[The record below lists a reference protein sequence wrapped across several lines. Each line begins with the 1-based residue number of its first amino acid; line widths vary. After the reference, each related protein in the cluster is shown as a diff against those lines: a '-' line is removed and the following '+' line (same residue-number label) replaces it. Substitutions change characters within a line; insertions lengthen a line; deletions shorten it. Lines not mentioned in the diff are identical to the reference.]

1 MKKFIDRYEEQE
13 FLNDEYK
20 KDTSSLVVLYGRRR
34 IGKTALITE
43 FGKDKEILYF
53 LASEESEREN
63 LNAFKNLV
71 AEFTN
76 NELLKHASIDNWDL
90 IFKTLINS
98 NIEKKKLII
107 IDEFQYLGK
116 TNTAFPSI
124 FQRIWDTILKEKNA
138 MVILCG
144 SLISMMEAQTL
155 SYSSPLYGRRT
166 GQIKLQQIKFQHY
179 HEFFND
185 KNRKELIEYYSVT
198 GGVPKY
204 IEVFYDSKDIYSS
217 IKNNVLSKQSFLYE
231 EPMFLLQNEVS
242 EIGSY
247 FSIIKTIAAGNQ
259 KLSKIA
265 TALEIKQ
272 TSITKYL
279 QTLISLD
286 ILERQVPIT
295 EENPEKSKRGL
306 YKIKDNFLAFWF
318 QFVYPNKSFIEIE
331 RVDFVMNKIKSNF
344 IDNHVAH
351 IYEDICIEKMWTL
364 NAENTWNFNFD
375 KVGRFWNNT
384 TEIDVVAFDSTGND
398 IIFGECKYTE
408 KKMDT
413 DIFYL
418 LLEKSKEVIWKN
430 NNRREWFVLFSI
442 NGFTDEMIKLASNRN
457 DIVLCD

>member
-76 NELLKHASIDNWDL
+76 NELLKHASIDSWDL

-116 TNTAFPSI
+116 TNTAFTSI

-295 EENPEKSKRGL
+295 EENREKSKRGL

-318 QFVYPNKSFIEIE
+318 QFVYPNKSFIETE